1 MDIFDATRNGY
12 TDIVE
17 LLLDSGIDP
26 NTENERGYTSLMY
39 ASSDGYTDIVLAST
53 RHDPY
58 YQGAVIQFFLNNGD
72 GSFSDVTTD
81 FNPSYSK
88 YEEGPKIIKDAFE
101 SVSESLGLSGEEES
115 E

>member
-39 ASSDGYTDIVLAST
+39 ASSDG
-53 RHDPY
+53 
-58 YQGAVIQFFLNNGD
+58 
-72 GSFSDVTTD
+72 
-81 FNPSYSK
+81 
-88 YEEGPKIIKDAFE
+88 
-101 SVSESLGLSGEEES
+101 
-115 E
+115 